1 MGFSSGMVDDIDD
14 NEKQNFF
21 FFIFKKV
28 CTHTKGRDVSYCLL
42 VMVLSV
48 YIDTNITEK
57 TLNSDNNII

>member
-14 NEKQNFF
+14 NEKQKN